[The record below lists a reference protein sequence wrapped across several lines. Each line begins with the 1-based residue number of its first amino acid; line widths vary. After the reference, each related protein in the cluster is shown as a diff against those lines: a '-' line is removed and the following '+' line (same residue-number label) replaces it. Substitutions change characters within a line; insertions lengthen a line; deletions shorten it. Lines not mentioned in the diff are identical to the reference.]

1 MRRLSFLFRPGWLA
15 LGAVVAVFAAMCF
28 TVLAPW
34 QLGKNTTTSH
44 RNTLIT
50 DSVKSEPVP
59 LAQVLDGKTVAPSAD
74 EWRRVTVGGHYL
86 PDKQVLERLRVI
98 EDNPA
103 YLVLAPFVLDGG
115 EGTILVNRGYVR
127 PVQGTQP
134 PPVPAP
140 PSGHVTLQA
149 RIRAA
154 EPTDPSR
161 SPVTESGWMQVY
173 SIDPPQVGQLTGV
186 PLLGNYLQLEADQP
200 GGLGVIALPQ
210 LDSGPYLS
218 YGLQWLAFGIMA
230 PLGLAYFVR
239 AELRERKLRRRQ
251 QEEAAALASGEAGDA
266 PDASP
271 ETPPSAD
278 TPAPAEDAAPS
289 GPAEPAAQ
297 TAVTDAPDDDLDHV
311 LRGRRR
317 RSHTD
322 APALTVTQA
331 KLADRYGDRR

>member
-15 LGAVVAVFAAMCF
+15 LGAVVAVFAVMCF

-50 DSVKSEPVP
+50 DSVKSTPVP
-59 LAQVLDGKTVAPSAD
+59 LAQVLNGKTVAPSGD

-98 EDNPA
+98 DDNPA
-103 YLVLAPFVLDGG
+103 YLVLAPFALDGG

-134 PPVPAP
+134 PAVAAP
-140 PSGHVTLQA
+140 PAGHVTLQA

-154 EPTDPSR
+154 EPVDPGR
-161 SPVTESGWMQVY
+161 SPVTEAGWQQVY
-173 SIDPPQVGQLTGV
+173 SIDPTQVGQITGL
-186 PLLGNYLQLEADQP
+186 PLLGDYLQLEADQP

-239 AELRERKLRRRQ
+239 AELRERKRRRQ
-251 QEEAAALASGEAGDA
+251 QQQEIDALTAGDA
-266 PDASP
+266 VPAD
-271 ETPPSAD
+271 PPSDGPAAGEKTAPVED
-278 TPAPAEDAAPS
+278 PAPAENIAT
-289 GPAEPAAQ
+289 PAAAA
-297 TAVTDAPDDDLDHV
+297 TPADDLDHV

-317 RSHTD
+317 RSHAD
-322 APALTVTQA
+322 APALTATQA